1 MSARLLLLEDDPAIA
16 RTVAYALERDGLT
29 VTHSLLVHDARQ
41 QLQSARFD
49 LLVLDVGLPDGSGL
63 DLLRDVR
70 NAPPT
75 AALPVLMLSAHGE
88 EIDRVLGLE
97 LGADDYLTK
106 PFSPRELAARVKAL
120 LRRVGHGNGNGN
132 SHPAAPATSA
142 AAPFHDDEAGQRIS
156 LRGQALPLT
165 RRWEKS
171 RHTPC
176 GWVCSRRLR
185 QTTRQPSPRQQ
196 PGTRSAT
203 WLQAVRVHR
212 SRRRFISG
220 SSPMT
225 YEIDAC
231 SILVVL
237 PM

>member
-41 QLQSARFD
+41 QLQRARFD

-70 NAPPT
+70 NAPTT

-97 LGADDYLTK
+97 LGADDYLSK

-120 LRRVGHGNGNGN
+120 LRRAGT
-132 SHPAAPATSA
+132 PPTA
-142 AAPFHDDEAGQRIS
+142 AAPLFHDDEAGQRIH
-156 LRGQALPLT
+156 LRGQPLALT
-165 RRWEKS
+165 RREYRLLACLLRGAGRIHS
-171 RHTPC
+171 REALLAAAWGDDSESTDRTVDTHVKT
-176 GWVCSRRLR
+176 LR
-185 QTTRQPSPRQQ
+185 AKLREADPAREYIST
-196 PGTRSAT
+196 
-203 WLQAVRVHR
+203 HR
-212 SRRRFISG
+212 G
-220 SSPMT
+220 MG
-225 YEIDAC
+225 YCLDA
-231 SILVVL
+231 
-237 PM
+237 